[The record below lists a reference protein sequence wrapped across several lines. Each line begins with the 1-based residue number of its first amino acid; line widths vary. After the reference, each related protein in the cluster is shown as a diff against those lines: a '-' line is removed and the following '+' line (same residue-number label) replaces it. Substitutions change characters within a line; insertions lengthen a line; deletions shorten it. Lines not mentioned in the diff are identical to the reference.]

1 MAKPAIWTVSGIL
14 IGAGVALS
22 PLALTESPKYEE
34 VEPLSQAQ
42 APIQT
47 PTAVVEANIYHPM
60 VSFAPMV
67 EALEPAVVAIEVE
80 SRRRGMSGNPLLEH
94 FFGLPPEAMGPQLV
108 QGEGSGFIISSEGLL
123 LTNHHVIANA
133 ETIRARFADG
143 ETVQARLLGSDVNMD
158 VALLALEGKQRW
170 PHVSLGSSTEARVG
184 DWVVAM
190 GNPLG
195 LGHTVTAGIVSG
207 KGRIL
212 HHDRLFGSDD
222 FIQTDAAINQG
233 NSGGPLFNLNGEVIG
248 MNTAIIQGAN
258 TIGFAVPMDAIKE
271 IIADLKDKGFVS
283 RGYLGVQPQRLT
295 PELAQAVGAKRS
307 DGALIARVFPDTP
320 AEKYGLEPGDIVIQ
334 IDDEPI
340 GDPESLIQQVANNRP
355 GFKIAI
361 KVIRKGKTKELDLVL
376 GERPDENVPRRD
388 ASSEPE
394 AEKLQTLGMELSPM
408 TSALREQTGVV
419 HGVVVESI
427 AKASPAKDRLKPG
440 DIILSVNQ
448 RPVQN
453 TAEVAYA
460 LKRSSGSIFFLV
472 ARGDVQRFVV
482 VPIN

>member
-1 MAKPAIWTVSGIL
+1 MATRTIWTLSGIL
-14 IGAGVALS
+14 IGAGAVLS
-22 PLALTESPKYEE
+22 PLALTESPRDQE
-34 VEPLSQAQ
+34 VEPLVQASE
-42 APIQT
+42 PIQT
-47 PTAVVEANIYHPM
+47 PTAVVDANTYHPM

-80 SRRRGMSGNPLLEH
+80 TLRRGMSSSPLFEH
-94 FFGLPPEAMGPQLV
+94 FFGLPPEAMGPQVV
-108 QGEGSGFIISSEGLL
+108 QGEGSGFIINSEGLL

-133 ETIRARFADG
+133 ESIRARFADG
-143 ETVQARLLGSDVNMD
+143 ETVQARLLGSDPNMD
-158 VALLALEGKQRW
+158 VALLALEGNKRW
-170 PHVSLGSSTEARVG
+170 AHVSMGSSSDSRVG

-258 TIGFAVPMDAIKE
+258 TIGFAVPIDGIKD
-271 IIADLKDKGFVS
+271 IIGDLEDKGFVS

-295 PELAQAVGAKRS
+295 PELAQAVGSKRS
-307 DGALIARVFPDTP
+307 DGALIARVFPDTA

-340 GDPESLIQQVANNRP
+340 KDPESLIQKVANDRP
-355 GFKIAI
+355 GTSIAI
-361 KVIRKGKTKELDLVL
+361 QVIRNGKKKELDLVL
-376 GERPDENVPRRD
+376 GERPDENAPRRD
-388 ASSEPE
+388 VPAAPE
-394 AEKLQTLGMELSPM
+394 SEKLETLGMELGAM
-408 TSALREQTGVV
+408 TKALREQTGVV

-427 AKASPAKDRLKPG
+427 SKDSPAKDRLKPG

-448 RPVQN
+448 RQVRN
-453 TAEVAYA
+453 TEEVEYA
-460 LKRSSGSIFFLV
+460 LKRSAGSIFFLV
-472 ARGDVQRFVV
+472 ARGDIQRFVV
-482 VPIN
+482 VPIK

>member
-1 MAKPAIWTVSGIL
+1 
-14 IGAGVALS
+14 
-22 PLALTESPKYEE
+22 
-34 VEPLSQAQ
+34 
-42 APIQT
+42 
-47 PTAVVEANIYHPM
+47 M

-80 SRRRGMSGNPLLEH
+80 TLQRGLGGNPLLEH
-94 FFGLPPEAMGPQLV
+94 FFGLPPEAMGPQVV
-108 QGEGSGFIISSEGLL
+108 QGEGSGFIISPEGLL
-123 LTNHHVIANA
+123 LTNHHVIARA

-143 ETVQARLLGSDVNMD
+143 EVVQAKLLGSDANMD
-158 VALLALEGKQRW
+158 VALLALEGKRSW
-170 PHVSLGSSTEARVG
+170 PHVPLGSSSKARVG

-258 TIGFAVPMDAIKE
+258 TIGFAVPIDAITA
-271 IIADLKDKGFVS
+271 IVADLEDKGFVS

-307 DGALIARVFPDTP
+307 DGALIARVYPGTA
-320 AEKYGLEPGDIVIQ
+320 AEEYGLEAGDLVIE
-334 IDDEPI
+334 IDGDTI
-340 GDPESLIQQVANNRP
+340 ADPEALIQVVANHRP
-355 GFKIAI
+355 GTQIEMKLVRNGKS
-361 KVIRKGKTKELDLVL
+361 KVLDLVL
-376 GERPDENVPRRD
+376 GERPDENTVRKSINRVQEGPRV
-388 ASSEPE
+388 SS
-394 AEKLQTLGMELSPM
+394 LGMELGPISQE
-408 TSALREQTGVV
+408 LREQTGIS
-419 HGVVVESI
+419 HGIVIEAI
-427 AKASPAKDRLKPG
+427 AKDSPAKNRLKPG

-448 RPVQN
+448 RAVRN
-453 TAEVAYA
+453 TEEVEFA
-460 LKRSSGSIFFLV
+460 LKRSSGSVFFLV

-482 VPIN
+482 VPLD